1 MRFILG
7 VLIGILVVV
16 FIFQNTEVVDITFL
30 FWTLSA
36 SRAIMVFVVFI
47 VGIIL
52 GYILKGAGAKLK
64 AGGKTKK

>member
-7 VLIGILVVV
+7 LIIGILVVI

-47 VGIIL
+47 FDIIF
-52 GYILKGAGAKLK
+52 GYILKDADEKLK
-64 AGGKTKK
+64 AKNKKKK